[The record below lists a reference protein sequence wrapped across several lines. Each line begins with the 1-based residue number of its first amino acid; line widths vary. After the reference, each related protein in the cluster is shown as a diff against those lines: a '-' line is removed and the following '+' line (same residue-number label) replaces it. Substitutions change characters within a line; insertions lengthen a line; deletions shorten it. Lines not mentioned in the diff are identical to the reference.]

1 MRDRYKFVPASY
13 RMKLQYKELFYLY

>member
-13 RMKLQYKELFYLY
+13 RMKLQYKELFYL